1 MKNPGAVALIETVA
15 GKEPVEPKSGKLP
28 AGYCTL
34 DFLEK
39 QLKIVFERVL
49 ETRVNAE
56 KSQSVGVLVIY
67 NKKLMR
73 GLTKFAKNSWNWPK
87 NWNQDIHKTLD
98 FSNKLFH
105 LPRFNEK

>member
-1 MKNPGAVALIETVA
+1 MKNPGTVALIETVA

-28 AGYCTL
+28 AGYCTI

-67 NKKLMR
+67 NLKETDARFDQICKNFLELAKKLES
-73 GLTKFAKNSWNWPK
+73 GHT
-87 NWNQDIHKTLD
+87 
-98 FSNKLFH
+98 
-105 LPRFNEK
+105 